1 MADSTF
7 NTYIPPIPTLEKFTG
22 KNLSENMGLG
32 VAKMKI
38 DKVGGNVKRA
48 EMGLPQY
55 HSSLNKF
62 LTQRAEVSYLDGRE
76 TLESVKA
83 AAAGAPTETPDYSSQ
98 LTHSLEI
105 IELEKKDSSLTD
117 EEIEELIRKRKIL
130 RETLEKWRLERRDAS
145 TSDKE
150 VSVQYTGSIELA
162 TLSTMVI
169 DDTETVF
176 NKQKKVAQTYSQ
188 PQVESDDRGDSNTSS
203 SSAKPVLDSEA

>member
-1 MADSTF
+1 
-7 NTYIPPIPTLEKFTG
+7 
-22 KNLSENMGLG
+22 MGLG

-38 DKVGGNVKRA
+38 DKVGGNAKRA

-83 AAAGAPTETPDYSSQ
+83 AAAGVPTETPDYSAQ

-105 IELEKKDSSLTD
+105 IALEKKDSSLTD
-117 EEIEELIRKRKIL
+117 EEIEELIRKRKIR
-130 RETLEKWRLERRDAS
+130 RETLEKWRLELRDAS

-150 VSVQYTGSIELA
+150 VSVQSTGSVELA

-169 DDTETVF
+169 DDTEPVF
-176 NKQKKVAQTYSQ
+176 NKQEKVAQTYNQ
-188 PQVESDDRGDSNTSS
+188 PQVESDGGGDSNTSS

>member
-7 NTYIPPIPTLEKFTG
+7 NTYIPPIPALEKFTG

-38 DKVGGNVKRA
+38 DKVGGNAKRA

-83 AAAGAPTETPDYSSQ
+83 AAAGAPTETPDYSAQ

-105 IELEKKDSSLTD
+105 IELEKKDSGLTD
-117 EEIEELIRKRKIL
+117 EEIEELIRKRKIR
-130 RETLEKWRLERRDAS
+130 RETLEKWRLELRDAS

-150 VSVQYTGSIELA
+150 VSIQSTGSVELA

-169 DDTETVF
+169 DGAEPVF
-176 NKQKKVAQTYSQ
+176 NKQAKVAQTYSQ
-188 PQVESDDRGDSNTSS
+188 PQVESDGGGDSNTSS

>member
-1 MADSTF
+1 MAESTF
-7 NTYIPPIPTLEKFTG
+7 NTYIPPIPALEKFTG
-22 KNLSENMGLG
+22 KNLSENMRLG

-38 DKVGGNVKRA
+38 NKAGGNAKRA

-83 AAAGAPTETPDYSSQ
+83 AAAGVPTETPDYSSQ

-117 EEIEELIRKRKIL
+117 EEIEELIRKRKIR
-130 RETLEKWRLERRDAS
+130 RETLEKWRLELRDAS

-150 VSVQYTGSIELA
+150 VSIQSTGSVELA

-169 DDTETVF
+169 DGAEPIF
-176 NKQKKVAQTYSQ
+176 NKQAKVAQTYSQ
-188 PQVESDDRGDSNTSS
+188 PQVESDGGGDSNTSS

>member
-7 NTYIPPIPTLEKFTG
+7 NTYIPPIHPLEKFTG

-38 DKVGGNVKRA
+38 DKAGGNAKRA

-83 AAAGAPTETPDYSSQ
+83 AAAGAPTKTPDYSSQ
-98 LTHSLEI
+98 LTHSLET
-105 IELEKKDSSLTD
+105 IELEKKDSGLTD
-117 EEIEELIRKRKIL
+117 EEMEELIRKRKI
-130 RETLEKWRLERRDAS
+130 RRDTLEKWRLERRDAS
-145 TSDKE
+145 NSDIE
-150 VSVQYTGSIELA
+150 VSIQSTGSVELA

-169 DDTETVF
+169 DDAEPVF
-176 NKQKKVAQTYSQ
+176 DKQEKVAQTYSH
-188 PQVESDDRGDSNTSS
+188 PQVESGGGGDSNTSS
-203 SSAKPVLDSEA
+203 SSAKPVLNSEA

>member
-7 NTYIPPIPTLEKFTG
+7 NTYIPPILPLDKFTG

-38 DKVGGNVKRA
+38 DKDGGNAKRA

-83 AAAGAPTETPDYSSQ
+83 AAAGAPTKTPDYSSR

-105 IELEKKDSSLTD
+105 IELEKKDSGLTD
-117 EEIEELIRKRKIL
+117 EEIEALIRKRKIR

-145 TSDKE
+145 NSDKE
-150 VSVQYTGSIELA
+150 VSIQSTGSIELA

-169 DDTETVF
+169 DDAEPVF
-176 NKQKKVAQTYSQ
+176 NKQEKVAQTYSQ
-188 PQVESDDRGDSNTSS
+188 PQVESDGGGDSNVSN
-203 SSAKPVLDSEA
+203 SSAVPVLNSEA